1 LFAPGQPEAQ
11 IIDSKSLLMADDSFL
26 VVDMSEQ
33 ILCSSSDQMPQFF
46 ISFAEVDQL
55 GVYSGFQLSEQIST
69 ADDAKGRGGWLIV
82 LKRCVPLR
90 SLRLAILFNQ
100 AKYAVSC
107 GNAKFGAQEFVRHK
121 YGYSAECLRN
131 RRLRQKI

>member
-55 GVYSGFQLSEQIST
+55 GV
-69 ADDAKGRGGWLIV
+69 
-82 LKRCVPLR
+82 
-90 SLRLAILFNQ
+90 
-100 AKYAVSC
+100 
-107 GNAKFGAQEFVRHK
+107 
-121 YGYSAECLRN
+121 
-131 RRLRQKI
+131 